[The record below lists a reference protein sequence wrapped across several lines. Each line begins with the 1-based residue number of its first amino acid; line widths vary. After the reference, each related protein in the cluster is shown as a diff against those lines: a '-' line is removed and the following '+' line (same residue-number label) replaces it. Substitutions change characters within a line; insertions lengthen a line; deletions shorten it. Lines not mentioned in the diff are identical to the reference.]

1 MAWWRR
7 EASEVAQIKGSQT
20 LGLPRDEVWRRLNDP
35 DVLGEAIPGCQGM
48 ERIEGGDHDYRT
60 AIRIAV
66 GAVKGVY
73 EGTVSYRDI
82 EEPDRCTIV
91 VEGKGDNGGISGSG
105 EIVLAEAG
113 DGTEVTYTGTYKLTG
128 PVAGVGQRLAP
139 GISRKMILE
148 TLNNIES
155 PTGEDGVADTPAAGE
170 GAAGTG
176 APKRSDEAFKPFEAS
191 RQLVFGAGLALGL
204 VVGLIVGLVL

>member
-1 MAWWRR
+1 MAQ
-7 EASEVAQIKGSQT
+7 VKGSQT
-20 LGLPRDEVWRRLNDP
+20 LALPRDEVWRRLNDP
-35 DVLGEAIPGCQGM
+35 DLLGEAIPGCQGM

-105 EIVLAEAG
+105 EIALAEASE
-113 DGTEVTYTGTYKLTG
+113 GTEVTYTGTYKLTG

-148 TLNNIES
+148 TLTNIES
-155 PTGEDGVADTPAAGE
+155 PAGDGGVEEVPAGGDQGTGI
-170 GAAGTG
+170 G

-191 RQLVFGAGLALGL
+191 KQVIFGAALVLGL
-204 VVGLIVGLVL
+204 VVGLVIGLVL